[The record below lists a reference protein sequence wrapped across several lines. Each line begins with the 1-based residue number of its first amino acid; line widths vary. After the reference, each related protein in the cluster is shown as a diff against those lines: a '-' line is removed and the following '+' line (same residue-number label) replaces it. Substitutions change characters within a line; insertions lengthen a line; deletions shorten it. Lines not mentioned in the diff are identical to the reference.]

1 MMEVVPIPI
10 LDTNYS
16 WILIEEDALVV
27 IDPGSSQEILEF
39 IEGHTS
45 AKPISI
51 WLTHEHDDHVAGV
64 AAIQEKFP
72 DIQVFGPQ
80 EVSELVDNVVSP
92 HETFE
97 FLSHQVLVIP
107 TPGHTEDHISY
118 LIESNLF
125 CGDALFSAGCGR
137 VFTEDYQAQ
146 FETLQRLAKL
156 PDDTKV
162 FAGHEYTLD
171 NLAFAKMHLSENDFL
186 MNYTQKMTQRRHQ
199 NLPTLPSTISI
210 EKVINPFLRAKSVK
224 EFKLLRDKR
233 DDFTT

>member
-1 MMEVVPIPI
+1 MEVIPIPI

-16 WILIEEDALVV
+16 WALIEDDMMV
-27 IDPGSSQEILEF
+27 IVDPGSSQEILEF

-45 AKPISI
+45 AKPVSI

-64 AAIQEKFP
+64 RDIQEKFP
-72 DIQVFGPQ
+72 NIQVFGPQ
-80 EVSELVDNVVSP
+80 EVSDLADKVVSP

-97 FLSHQVLVIP
+97 FLSHQVVVIP
-107 TPGHTEDHISY
+107 TPGHTKGHISY
-118 LIESNLF
+118 LIETNLF

-137 VFTEDYQAQ
+137 VFTGDYQAQ
-146 FETLQRLAKL
+146 FETLQCLAKL
-156 PDDTKV
+156 PDDTRV

-171 NLAFAKMHLSENDFL
+171 NLAFAKTYLPENDFL
-186 MNYTQKMTQRRHQ
+186 MNYTQKMTKRRQ
-199 NLPTLPSTISI
+199 QKLPTLPSTIAI
-210 EKVINPFLRAKSVK
+210 EKVINPFLRADSVE